1 MKYDQIELM
10 CETVVIDQKPSED
23 DEDQGFKEWDDTMK
37 TARMVRPS
45 ELARIKV

>member
-1 MKYDQIELM
+1 M
-10 CETVVIDQKPSED
+10 CETVVIEQKPAED
-23 DEDQGFKEWDDTMK
+23 DEDKGFKEWDDTMK

>member
-1 MKYDQIELM
+1 MCDTVLIE
-10 CETVVIDQKPSED
+10 QKPGD
-23 DEDQGFKEWDDTMK
+23 DESDKGFKEWDDTMK